1 MKDEYHRPSRVSISL
16 GEAAPRSAEVCE
28 ALCAADDKRALGY
41 GILEVSVRLYCRHEI
56 PYSRGSL

>member
-56 PYSRGSL
+56 P